1 MMSAQAKAGFERIF
15 FDAARTRLAADSAC
29 DIRPVAHDA
38 GDASSASTPPSASRP
53 TSRPNAR
60 AAEHLAVL
68 TISALHFRLLLA
80 LNFRDDAA
88 TRRHFASAMQTGGAQ
103 RPLPEAFMEIANL
116 CCGAINQ
123 ALTAAFPDLGMSTP
137 YLLHG
142 ASVDYLA
149 ALRPDHM
156 AAYDVTLDGD
166 VRIGATLCVCANAP
180 VDFHVPETA
189 AAADAGGA
197 LELF

>member
-1 MMSAQAKAGFERIF
+1 VISAQARAGFEQIF
-15 FDAARTRLAADSAC
+15 FDAARTRLASGGAC
-29 DIRPVAHDA
+29 EIRPMADDEAYGASHD
-38 GDASSASTPPSASRP
+38 PSRAKSRSMP
-53 TSRPNAR
+53 KVP
-60 AAEHLAVL
+60 EHVAVL

-80 LNFRDDAA
+80 LRFRDDDA
-88 TRRHFASAMQTGGAQ
+88 TRRHFAAATPGASAQ

-123 ALTAAFPDLGMSTP
+123 ALIASFPDLGMSTP
-137 YLLHG
+137 YLLSG
-142 ASVDYLA
+142 ASIDYLP
-149 ALRPDHM
+149 ALNPDHV

-180 VDFHVPETA
+180 IDFHVPETA
-189 AAADAGGA
+189 SVDTGGE

>member
-1 MMSAQAKAGFERIF
+1 MISAQAKAGFERIF
-15 FDAARTRLAADSAC
+15 FDAARTRLAADSTC

-38 GDASSASTPPSASRP
+38 ADAASATASRS
-53 TSRPNAR
+53 TSR

-68 TISALHFRLLLA
+68 TISALYFRLLLA
-80 LNFRDDAA
+80 LNFRDDEA
-88 TRRHFASAMQTGGAQ
+88 TRRHFASAMQAGGAQ

-189 AAADAGGA
+189 AAVDTGGA

>member
-1 MMSAQAKAGFERIF
+1 MISAQARAGFERIF
-15 FDAARTRLAADSAC
+15 FDAARTRLASGGAC
-29 DIRPVAHDA
+29 EIRPAAGAAHDA
-38 GDASSASTPPSASRP
+38 SHDPSRTKSRATPKVP
-53 TSRPNAR
+53 
-60 AAEHLAVL
+60 EHVAVL

-80 LNFRDDAA
+80 LRFRDDDA
-88 TRRHFASAMQTGGAQ
+88 TRRHFGAAAQGGSMQ

-123 ALTAAFPDLGMSTP
+123 ALTAPFPDLGMSTP
-137 YLLHG
+137 YLLSG
-142 ASVDYLA
+142 ASVDYLP
-149 ALRPDHM
+149 ALNPDHV

-180 VDFHVPETA
+180 IDFHVPEA
-189 AAADAGGA
+189 ATVDTGGE